1 VILVN
6 HDYDIQMINSA
17 ARYLLGIYRVAV
29 GNDLIHLTQNV
40 SATAL
45 RMAIDAAFRLAESAP
60 SPQPEVEYES
70 EDSGYSDTI
79 VTLDTVQGERRH
91 LQIACFPQRSA
102 PSAQYAENP
111 LSLEAKTASSAPV
124 EQVLLVVSDVTRLVR
139 RQQAASA
146 ATRRAEADRRQA
158 ESRDPGD
165 LEQSYLAKIDEVERL
180 RAQVAA
186 ISVNNR
192 ALVHANEEL
201 AGANLSLRSANDELL
216 VGLEETES
224 SAEEIKTLN
233 EELQATNE
241 ELVTVNEELEAT
253 VEELHTSNEDLDGRG
268 RELQL
273 SAASLELQRQ
283 ASEAARAQIEAI
295 LLSMGDALLVVDSH
309 GIPTLTNATYARLFG
324 ASDALIITEDETGQR
339 LPPNQQLNHLTASGA
354 AFRSQFTLAGPDG
367 TRRWYEAAGEP
378 VRSSGIERGGVV
390 TIRDVTERSLHHLQ
404 EEFLLRASHELRSPL
419 TALLT
424 ALQLL
429 AKGAQNAQG
438 AAATVD
444 GSPTEQ
450 RNDLAEDRH
459 FHQLI
464 DVALRQVRR
473 LRVLTN
479 DLLDVG
485 RLQQSKLDLHL
496 EPVDLAEVVAQAATV
511 AQFEALQNPQSLTK
525 QALILEAEAGSFTVL
540 GDAVRL
546 EQIILNLLTN
556 AMKYAPDA
564 ERIEVRLGRWDEQAP
579 VDEGNDVAPR
589 KELPAPR
596 RYAQLQ
602 VQDFGP
608 GIAAEDLPHLFT
620 RFFQST
626 YPNGAVSGG
635 LGLGLYIT
643 RELVRAHGGGIFV
656 DSTLGG
662 GTTCT
667 VRFPLLQTPPDR

>member
-1 VILVN
+1 
-6 HDYDIQMINSA
+6 M
-17 ARYLLGIYRVAV
+17 
-29 GNDLIHLTQNV
+29 
-40 SATAL
+40 
-45 RMAIDAAFRLAESAP
+45 
-60 SPQPEVEYES
+60 
-70 EDSGYSDTI
+70 
-79 VTLDTVQGERRH
+79 RR
-91 LQIACFPQRSA
+91 
-102 PSAQYAENP
+102 
-111 LSLEAKTASSAPV
+111 
-124 EQVLLVVSDVTRLVR
+124 
-139 RQQAASA
+139 
-146 ATRRAEADRRQA
+146 
-158 ESRDPGD
+158 
-165 LEQSYLAKIDEVERL
+165 IDEVERL

-216 VGLEETES
+216 VGREETES

-253 VEELHTSNEDLDGRG
+253 VEELHTSNEDLDGRSH
-268 RELQL
+268 ELQR

-324 ASDALIITEDETGQR
+324 ASDALIVAEDETGQR

-354 AFRSQFTLAGPDG
+354 AFRSQFTLAGQDG
-367 TRRWYEAAGEP
+367 TRRWFEAAGEP
-378 VRSSGIERGGVV
+378 VRSSGFERGGVI

-429 AKGAQNAQG
+429 AKGAQHAQG
-438 AAATVD
+438 AAAMVD
-444 GSPTEQ
+444 GSPTGQ

-496 EPVDLAEVVAQAATV
+496 EPVDLAEVVAQAVTV
-511 AQFEALQNPQSLTK
+511 AQLEALQNPQGLTK
-525 QALILEAEAGSFTVL
+525 QTLILEVEAGSFTVL

-564 ERIEVRLGRWDEQAP
+564 ERIEVRLGRWEEQAP

-589 KELPAPR
+589 KERPAPR

-620 RFFQST
+620 CFFQST
-626 YPNGAVSGG
+626 RSKRSGVGG
-635 LGLGLYIT
+635 LGLGLILPG
-643 RELVRAHGGGIFV
+643 LVRAHDGGITV
-656 DSTLGG
+656 DSTLGR
-662 GTTCT
+662 GTTFT
-667 VRFPLLQTPPDR
+667 VRLPFSRHRRTGQLSGVGVRLPAWSILGTSESSCCREQRLQRTGFAAQLQTVSFSIPSMIASSTGLRARCARRYPTYAARSVQWKEHLRAALPSHHYAVEPSPRHADCRPSIPPNRWPEATQAAHHPERSTRVLQSANATRDAAG